1 MGATMRRNKDRL
13 YVGLYVRRGAVKLA
27 GGEDSSLTDRYHW
40 ALLRGP
46 KIEDEDTLLTK
57 YHATESHN
65 GSDKSDNNDNNE
77 NNGNSGSTAS
87 SPTEL
92 SSTAS
97 SSTTSSSA
105 SYTYA
110 EQTMPTYDLMLLAR
124 VLVGKIRNPTRL
136 ETVLRGVPV
145 PGAAANL
152 TDKEKLNIGSNS
164 ISWVQSALDA
174 LAADAG
180 GAMGKSSNLDW
191 TAVRDAAME
200 YVEQKAQEH
209 RYDGLA
215 PVGQFDLAKP
225 ATFDLVQGREVS
237 P

>member
-1 MGATMRRNKDRL
+1 M
-13 YVGLYVRRGAVKLA
+13 
-27 GGEDSSLTDRYHW
+27 
-40 ALLRGP
+40 RGP

-57 YHATESHN
+57 YHATESQS
-65 GSDKSDNNDNNE
+65 GSDKSDSNGGSE
-77 NNGNSGSTAS
+77 NSENSGNTASTAS
-87 SPTEL
+87 SPIEAT
-92 SSTAS
+92 SSVAS

-124 VLVGKIRNPTRL
+124 VIIGKIRNPTRL
-136 ETVLRGVPV
+136 ETVLRSVPV
-145 PGAAANL
+145 PGTAILAEKERLN
-152 TDKEKLNIGSNS
+152 EKLGWNS
-164 ISWVQSALDA
+164 IGWVQSAIDA
-174 LAADAG
+174 LATDAG

-200 YVEQKAQEH
+200 YVEQKATEH

-215 PVGQFDLAKP
+215 PVGQFDFAKP

>member
-13 YVGLYVRRGAVKLA
+13 YVGLYVRRGALRMA
-27 GGEDSSLTDRYHW
+27 GGENRYHW

-46 KIEDEDTLLTK
+46 KVEDENTLLTK
-57 YHATESHN
+57 YHATESPGSSESGGSESG
-65 GSDKSDNNDNNE
+65 GSDS
-77 NNGNSGSTAS
+77 SAS

-92 SSTAS
+92 SSATS
-97 SSTTSSSA
+97 SSSA
-105 SYTYA
+105 SWTYA

-124 VLVGKIRNPTRL
+124 VLIGKVRNPSRL
-136 ETVLRGVPV
+136 ETILRGVPV
-145 PGAAANL
+145 PLAAL
-152 TDKEKLNIGSNS
+152 TDKDRLNQPPGWNCVG
-164 ISWVQSALDA
+164 WVQSALEA

-191 TAVRDAAME
+191 TAVRDASLE
-200 YVEQKAQEH
+200 YVEQKATEH

-225 ATFDLVQGREVS
+225 ATFDLVLGQEVA